1 MLSPIA
7 ILLNPRA
14 GKHHAGD
21 ILQTITT
28 TLAGKQIAFDV
39 FTNEWPDHY
48 TGYAAIWLIGGDGT
62 LNYFIN
68 HYPEVKLP
76 LALFKGGTGNDFAT
90 HLYGKA
96 GTREMIEIILQASP
110 QPVDAGICNGQL
122 FVNTIGIGFDG
133 EVLKQMNT
141 IRWLG
146 GTIGYYAAIIRNIF
160 TFREPELTIA
170 VDKKEPVRQSCL
182 LLLISNA
189 PTTGGGFRVSPEAS
203 VRDGYL
209 NLIFC
214 RPLNRLRRIGF
225 LPAVRKG
232 AHLRYRFVTH
242 QPVKS
247 CTIEANQT
255 LAAQIDGELV
265 YGKTFSCGIL
275 PGHCSFL
282 YDPAPIPPNTIQRMV
297 E

>member
-1 MLSPIA
+1 MLAPIA
-7 ILLNPRA
+7 ILLNSRA
-14 GKHHAGD
+14 GKHHAAE
-21 ILQTITT
+21 ILQTITA
-28 TLAGKQIAFDV
+28 TLFGKGIAFDV
-39 FTNEWPDHY
+39 FTNQWPEHY

-96 GTREMIEIILQASP
+96 GTREMIEIILNASP

-133 EVLKQMNT
+133 EVLKQMNA

-146 GTIGYYAAIIRNIF
+146 GTFGYYAAIIKNIF

-170 VDKKEPVRQSCL
+170 TDQEEPFRQSCL
-182 LLLISNA
+182 LLLLSNA
-189 PTTGGGFRVSPEAS
+189 PTTGGGFRVSPKAS
-203 VRDGYL
+203 VADGYL

-214 RPLNRLRRIGF
+214 KPLNRIKRIRF

-232 AHLRYRFVTH
+232 KHLRFGVVTH

-247 CTIEANQT
+247 CTFQANQ
-255 LAAQIDGELV
+255 LLPAQIDGELV
-265 YGKTFSCGIL
+265 YAQSFSCGIL
-275 PGHCSFL
+275 PGYCSFL
-282 YDPAPIPPNTIQRMV
+282 YEPALLSPNA
-297 E
+297 

>member
-14 GKHHAGD
+14 GKHHAGE
-21 ILQTITT
+21 ILQIITA
-28 TLAGKQIAFDV
+28 TLAEKHIAFDT
-39 FTNEWPDHY
+39 FTTQWPEDY
-48 TGYAAIWLIGGDGT
+48 SGYAAIWLIGGDGT

-90 HLYGKA
+90 HLYGNA
-96 GTREMIEIILQASP
+96 NTRQMIDLILEAAP

-122 FVNTIGIGFDG
+122 FVNTVGIGFDG

-146 GTIGYYAAIIRNIF
+146 STFGYYAAILKNIF
-160 TFREPELTIA
+160 TFREPEVSMAIN
-170 VDKKEPVRQSCL
+170 DQDPVQRSCL

-189 PTTGGGFRVSPEAS
+189 PTTGGGFRVSPQAS
-203 VRDGYL
+203 VVDGYL

-214 RPLNRLRRIGF
+214 RPLNRLRRLGF

-232 AHLRYRFVTH
+232 AHLRFDFIIH
-242 QPVKS
+242 QKVQS
-247 CTIEANQT
+247 CTIRASQP

-265 YGKTFSCGIL
+265 YAQTFSCSVL
-275 PGHCSFL
+275 PGYCSFL
-282 YDPAPIPPNTIQRMV
+282 YDPAGIPDHS
-297 E
+297 